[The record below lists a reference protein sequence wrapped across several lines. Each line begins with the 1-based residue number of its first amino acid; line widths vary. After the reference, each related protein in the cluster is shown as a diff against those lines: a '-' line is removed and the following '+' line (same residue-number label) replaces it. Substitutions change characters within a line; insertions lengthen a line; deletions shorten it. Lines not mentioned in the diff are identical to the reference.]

1 MRLLVVGGTSFVGR
15 HAVEHAVEAGHDVTV
30 FHRGRTNDDLLAGRI
45 EHRHGDRTTGD
56 YASLDTDE
64 TWDAVIDVSA
74 YFPRA
79 VEQLADVLDGR
90 AGHCVHISSISAY
103 DDAAITPDEDSPL
116 YADLADPTEE
126 AVTGETYGP
135 LKAMCE
141 RAAVQRFGA
150 AHTTVIR
157 PTYVI
162 GPWDKTDRFTYW
174 VRRME
179 RGGDVAVVFPDAPL
193 QVIDGRDLGTF
204 MVRCAVDATPGAFD
218 GVGPLRAAV
227 GDAGPARAGG
237 RRPSPR
243 RRRRRRR
250 STAAGVVLPL
260 LSPEEAARGVPGP
273 TGHRRSRRRPH
284 HAPARRHR
292 RRPARLGRRPR
303 HARPSSSAPPADEE
317 RALLA

>member
-1 MRLLVVGGTSFVGR
+1 MKLLVVGGTSFVGR

-45 EHRHGDRTTGD
+45 EHRHGDRKTGD

-150 AHTTVIR
+150 PHTTVIR

-218 GVGPLRAAV
+218 GVGPCAPLSEMLAQLVPEGVGHRLVDVGGAAL
-227 GDAGPARAGG
+227 D
-237 RRPSPR
+237 
-243 RRRRRRR
+243 
-250 STAAGVVLPL
+250 AAGVVLPL
-260 LSPEEAARGVPGP
+260 LSPEEVPDAFLARPGVDARAAGLTTRPLADTVADLRAWDADRGTPPLVTGP
-273 TGHRRSRRRPH
+273 TP
-284 HAPARRHR
+284 
-292 RRPARLGRRPR
+292 
-303 HARPSSSAPPADEE
+303 DEE